1 MSFVHLHVHTA
12 YSLLDGVCRID
23 KLISAA
29 KAAGQTAIA
38 ITDHGVMYGVVDFY
52 KEAKK
57 QGIKPIIGC
66 EVYVAPNSRFDKFK
80 TGEADYNHLV
90 LLVKNEVGYKNLIK
104 LVSQGFTE
112 GFYSRPRVD
121 KELLGQH
128 SEGLIALS
136 ACLAGEIPRK
146 LQRGLYDDAKLLA
159 LEYRDMFGEGN
170 YYLELQDH
178 SIKEQISVNKY
189 LKQISAETGIPLVAT
204 NDVHY
209 IDEDDY
215 MTQKVLICVQTGK
228 KLGEE
233 GALEFQTNEFYLKNE
248 SQMRELFADVPE
260 AIDNTTVIADKCN
273 FDFEFGKIKLPVF
286 DIGNEDH
293 LEYFKRVCFDGLNKI
308 FGTPTQEYI
317 DRLEYEISVI
327 DKMGYIDYFLIVA
340 DYVNF
345 AKGAGIPVGPGRGS
359 GAASLAAYC
368 LGITG
373 IDPIKY
379 NLIFERFLNPERVSM
394 PDFDVDFCYQRRE
407 EVIDY
412 VKEKYGEARVAQIVA
427 FGTMA
432 ARAAVRDVGRVMDIP
447 YNVCDRVA
455 KLIPNSIGATLNNAL
470 STVKELKSLYDSDST
485 IKKLIDMAIKVEGT
499 PRNTTTH
506 AAGVVISDRD
516 VCEYVPLAKNDDAVV
531 TQFPM
536 TTLDELGLLKMDFL
550 GLRNLTVIADAE
562 REIKLEDRS
571 FSVDNIPLN
580 DPDTLKMLASGHTDG
595 VFQFES
601 AGMKS
606 VLRQFVPENIEDLIA
621 IISLYRPGPMD
632 SIPKYIHNRHNPR
645 DVKYA
650 TPMLKPILDVTYG
663 CIVYQEQVMQIFR
676 DLAGYSLGK
685 ADVVRRA
692 MSKKKHEVLQREES
706 NFIYGQTDEN
716 GNVICEGAIKRGVP
730 EAVAKKIFQEMS
742 AFSSY
747 AFNKGHAA
755 AYAHVAYQT
764 AYLKCHFP
772 GKYMSALLSSVL
784 DYQGKV
790 SGYTGECQRL
800 GIKILPPDVNKSFR
814 TFKYYDDGIR
824 FGLLAVKNLGIG
836 LIDKLIDER
845 EQNGPFVSL
854 FDFCT
859 RLRGRDLNRR
869 AVEGLIKCGAMDGF
883 GANRR
888 QMLQAVDEIMSAVEA
903 NSRYTSGGQMDLFSS
918 VEDSNAFKGP
928 EYLDLPELPKM
939 ELLRLEKEATGM
951 YLTEHPLQNYAEF
964 IKRGKYAKIDDIL
977 DGRFADNKV
986 VSFVAMV
993 ASSKVKHGKNNQEY
1007 MIVTAED
1014 ISASITVTLFSK
1026 AFAAYR
1032 HIVSEGAVLVFT
1044 GRVTEREDRPTE
1056 IICERILPVPED
1068 ATSLVSDAKQPSK
1081 LYLRIEQMDDAL
1093 LSRLSTLLK
1102 KHKGDCSVILYV
1114 TSTGK
1119 QLLAPHDWKTSANNE
1134 VLSELSL
1141 ILGKNNVKT
1150 VE

>member
-29 KAAGQTAIA
+29 KALGQTAIA
-38 ITDHGVMYGVVDFY
+38 ITDHGAMYGVVDFY

-90 LLVKNEVGYKNLIK
+90 LLAKNETGYKNLIK
-104 LVSQGFTE
+104 LVSLGYTE
-112 GFYSRPRVD
+112 GFYSRPRID
-121 KELLGQH
+121 KELLSQH
-128 SEGLIALS
+128 CDGLIALS

-146 LQRGLYDDAKLLA
+146 LEKGLYDEAKQLA
-159 LEYRDMFGEGN
+159 LEYLQMFGEGN
-170 YYLELQDH
+170 YYLEVQDH
-178 SIKEQISVNKY
+178 SIREQIRVNNY
-189 LKQISAETGIPLVAT
+189 LKRMSVETGIPLVAT

-228 KLGEE
+228 KLGED

-248 SQMRELFADVPE
+248 TQMRELFFDTPE
-260 AIDNTTVIADKCN
+260 AIDNTAVIADKCN

-286 DIGNEDH
+286 DIGNENH
-293 LEYFKRVCFDGLNKI
+293 LEYFRRECFKGLENL
-308 FGTPTQEYI
+308 FGQPTKEYI

-340 DYVNF
+340 DYVNY
-345 AKGAGIPVGPGRGS
+345 AKSVGIPVGPGRGS

-373 IDPIKY
+373 IDPIRF

-407 EVIDY
+407 EVIEY
-412 VKEKYGEARVAQIVA
+412 VKRKYGESRVAQIIA

-432 ARAAVRDVGRVMDIP
+432 ARAAVRDVGRVMDVP
-447 YNVCDRVA
+447 YNLCDKVA
-455 KLIPNSIGATLNNAL
+455 KLIPNTIGATLNDAL
-470 STVKELKSLYDSDST
+470 NSVKELKSLYDSDTT
-485 IKKLIDMAIKVEGT
+485 ITKLIDMAIKVEGT

-516 VCEYVPLAKNDDAVV
+516 VCEYVPLSMNDDAVV

-562 REIKLEDRS
+562 REIRLTEPN
-571 FSVDNIPLN
+571 FSIDKIPL
-580 DPDTLKMLASGHTDG
+580 DDKATLKMLASGHTDG

-601 AGMKS
+601 SGMKS

-632 SIPKYIHNRHNPR
+632 SIPKYIHNRHNPH
-645 DVKYA
+645 DIKYY
-650 TPMLKPILDVTYG
+650 TPLLKPILDVTYG

-676 DLAGYSLGK
+676 DLAGYSLGR

-692 MSKKKHEVLQREES
+692 MSKKKHDVLQREES
-706 NFIYGQTDEN
+706 AFIYGETDDN
-716 GNVICEGAIKRGVP
+716 GNVVCDGAIKRGVP
-730 EAVAKKIFQEMS
+730 EPIAKKIFDEMS

-764 AYLKCHFP
+764 AYLKCHYP
-772 GKYMSALLSSVL
+772 GIYMSALLSSVL

-800 GIKILPPDVNKSFR
+800 GLTILPPHVNKSFR

-836 LIDKLIDER
+836 LIDKLIAER
-845 EQNGPFVSL
+845 EANGPYSSL
-854 FDFCT
+854 YDFCT
-859 RLRGRDLNRR
+859 RLHGRDLNRR
-869 AVEGLIKCGAMDGF
+869 AVEGLIKCGALDGL

-888 QMLQAVDEIMSAVEA
+888 QMLQSVDEIMSAVEA
-903 NSRYTSGGQMDLFSS
+903 NRRYTSGGQMDLFSTVLENSS
-918 VEDSNAFKGP
+918 VNSP
-928 EYLDLPELPKM
+928 QYPDLPEMPKM
-939 ELLRLEKEATGM
+939 ELLRFEKESTGM
-951 YLTEHPLQNYAEF
+951 YLTEHPLQNYSAF
-964 IKRGKYAKIDDIL
+964 IKRSKYAKIDNIL
-977 DGRFADNKV
+977 NGRYSDNKV
-986 VSFVAMV
+986 VNFVGMV
-993 ASSKVKHGKNNQEY
+993 ASKKVKHGKNNQEY
-1007 MIVTAED
+1007 MVVTVED
-1014 ISASITVTLFSK
+1014 IEATITVTLFSK
-1026 AFAAYR
+1026 SFAAYR
-1032 HIVSEGAVLVFT
+1032 HIITEDAVLIFT

-1056 IICERILPVPED
+1056 IICERVVPVPAD
-1068 ATSLVSDAKQPSK
+1068 AAQLCSSPSK
-1081 LYLRIEQMDDAL
+1081 LYLRINNMDEAL
-1093 LSRLSTLLK
+1093 ITRIHDVLS
-1102 KHKGDCSVILYV
+1102 KHRGECPVMLYV
-1114 TSTGK
+1114 TSTSK
-1119 QLLAPHDWKTSANNE
+1119 QLLAPDDWKTCADYE
-1134 VLSELSL
+1134 VISELSI